1 MKGTTQTS
9 GESYSA
15 IEQDILAE
23 SSPVRFGQSISM
35 IATPKSCMYIVGR
48 SATMGDTLTQS
59 QLLPGERLSQTDSRM
74 LSPAWMETVAD
85 QKVLCCYHTDSE
97 KSLVE
102 IESTTSG
109 YRGGHE

>member
-23 SSPVRFGQSISM
+23 SSSVRFGQSISM
-35 IATPKSCMYIVGR
+35 IATPKPCVYVVGR
-48 SATMGDTLTQS
+48 SATMGDAPTQS

-74 LSPAWMETVAD
+74 LPPAWTEIVAA

-102 IESTTSG
+102 IESTISG